1 MCTVGQVRRP
11 SRLKVLDGARERRGT
26 MGPHERSALGG
37 VQGSPPIKPRRP
49 SAAPDR
55 AIDRVNFNFDPWFL
69 LLTLALSSVGVVLLV
84 YGKKQARIP
93 YIVAGALL
101 IVSPYV
107 TTTILALVL
116 VGAGVCG
123 GLWAALRMGW

>member
-1 MCTVGQVRRP
+1 
-11 SRLKVLDGARERRGT
+11 
-26 MGPHERSALGG
+26 
-37 VQGSPPIKPRRP
+37 
-49 SAAPDR
+49 
-55 AIDRVNFNFDPWFL
+55 VNFNFDPWFL